1 MSDTLTASGL
11 FSHTKAEEV
20 FQRMLENV
28 ERHEKD
34 LVNLRLT
41 VEKSVQATLESIRIR
56 VEQINEE
63 IVNLGQRV
71 EHVENCI
78 KIPGSPSSV
87 VSVGEG
93 LACNRR
99 ALARTL
105 NLVAAKAD
113 TDEMNEMFTEYDT
126 KLQATVKELQRDL
139 ANNDTIGKVNEAIE
153 AIGRRVELIT
163 DDLKNKVD
171 NSMFKT
177 MSSEYNLIRNYSQ
190 FVNDSQKNIK
200 EHENKIE
207 ENKKELI
214 NQNESINELIQ
225 KTMHLEEVTNSLETK
240 PWTKDVDEIISS
252 LESKAESCVI
262 SAQDAKI
269 QTLEERLT
277 LTEKENE
284 TKFRDSYNSV
294 HDTLVCHVES
304 KMNQVMEESTSSF
317 VKKDKFMDIM
327 KQLADEIESK
337 ACTVSLTEI
346 NKEIEKLS
354 SEHFITRRKVDL
366 AAQFIEWYSRG
377 SEHSSMQSIT

>member
-1 MSDTLTASGL
+1 MSDSVTTASGL
-11 FSHTKAEEV
+11 FTHTKAEEV
-20 FQRMLENV
+20 FQRMLETV

-34 LVNLRLT
+34 MVNLRWK
-41 VEKSVQATLESIRIR
+41 VEKSVQSTLESIRLR
-56 VEQINEE
+56 VEQINDE

-78 KIPGSPSSV
+78 KIPGSTSV

-113 TDEMNEMFTEYDT
+113 TDEMNEMFTEYDI
-126 KLQATVKELQRDL
+126 KLQETVKELQRDL
-139 ANNDTIGKVNEAIE
+139 ANNDTISKVNEAME
-153 AIGRRVELIT
+153 AIGRRVDLVT

-190 FVNDSQKNIK
+190 FVNDSKERSKEQEQKM
-200 EHENKIE
+200 E
-207 ENKKELI
+207 EQKKELLH
-214 NQNESINELIQ
+214 QSESINDLIQ
-225 KTMHLEEVTNSLETK
+225 KTMQLEEALETNK
-240 PWTKDVDEIISS
+240 PWTNDVDQIISS
-252 LESKAESCVI
+252 LETKVESCVI
-262 SAQDAKI
+262 SEQNVKI
-269 QTLEERLT
+269 QTLEERLA
-277 LTEKENE
+277 LTEQENE
-284 TKFRDSYNSV
+284 TKIRESHTSV
-294 HDTLVCHVES
+294 HDSLVCHVEK
-304 KMNQVMEESTSSF
+304 KMKHVMEESSSSF
-317 VKKDKFMDIM
+317 VNKDKFMEIM

-337 ACTVSLTEI
+337 ASVTEI
-346 NKEIEKLS
+346 NKEIQKLS

-377 SEHSSMQSIT
+377 SSEHSSMQSIT